1 MKPPVLALWM
11 GACVWAAGYAPAAA
25 AGKPV
30 ITSQDQLPRFS
41 YEFKGQVAD
50 AVTRDDVYRPL
61 AVRVRA
67 DLEKLLADYDI
78 QDKSTLA
85 DIQNALLAIDLQDGR
100 DADALRRIAEVR
112 NLQQKPATRMT
123 AGLLAEA
130 YLKARAGSARGDDAA
145 FRAAFKR
152 AYAAELEALPWEV
165 VGDVIRQVKGSAEIV
180 TEALIVGSLT
190 SQFQPAVDKT
200 GVISG
205 DVAQTLVNARTT
217 IACMLPLKAERVAA
231 LNAYIAAH
239 LRVKPDIWAARSF
252 ALGADEKLT
261 PVVMG
266 IWDSGVDTAIYPDQ
280 LWTNAGEQANGRDN
294 DGDGYVADVHG
305 IAFTLHADRT
315 PDLLVPLDAD
325 QRARYP
331 EMRGLTKGMLDIR
344 ASVDSPEA
352 ADVKRR
358 IAAMKPGEVKPF
370 IESLSLFGDYTH
382 GTHVAGIASAGNPA
396 ARLLVA
402 RITFDYHQIPELPTR
417 EQALKN
423 AAMHREVVAYFKQH
437 GVRVVNMSWGG
448 TPRDVEEALEVNGAG
463 GTADERKRLAREL
476 FKIERDALYDAMKS
490 APDILFVVAAGN
502 SDADV
507 GFEESMPSGF
517 GLPNMLTV
525 GAVNQ
530 AGEETSFTS
539 YGAVVAVYA
548 NGFEVDSYVPGGERL
563 KYSGTS
569 MASPNVANLAGKLLA
584 VDPKLTVEQVI
595 ELIKLGADRSADAR
609 FNLIN
614 PRRSLALLRAR
625 MAD

>member
-1 MKPPVLALWM
+1 MKPPVLALWL
-11 GACVWAAGYAPAAA
+11 GACVWAAGSAPAVA

-50 AVTRDDVYRPL
+50 VLTRDDVCQPL
-61 AVRVRA
+61 AARVRA
-67 DLEKLLADYDI
+67 DLDKLLADYDI
-78 QDKSTLA
+78 QDKATLVN
-85 DIQNALLAIDLQDGR
+85 IQGVLLAMDLQEGR
-100 DADALRRIAEVR
+100 GESALARIKLIRGLE
-112 NLQQKPATRMT
+112 QKPASKLTF
-123 AGLLAEA
+123 GVLAEA
-130 YLKARAGSARGDDAA
+130 YLAARAAAPADDAA

-152 AYAAELEALPWEV
+152 AYAARLDALPWAV
-165 VGDVIRQVKGSAEIV
+165 VGDVIRQVKGSSEIV
-180 TEALIVGSLT
+180 TQALLVGSLT
-190 SQFQPAVDKT
+190 SQFQPGIDKT

-205 DVAQTLVNARTT
+205 DVAQTLVSARTT
-217 IACMLPLKAERVAA
+217 VARLIPLKAERVEA
-231 LNAYIAAH
+231 LTAYIAAH
-239 LRVKPDIWAARSF
+239 QTVKPDIWAARSV
-252 ALGADEKLT
+252 ALRADQKLT
-261 PVVMG
+261 PVVIG
-266 IWDSGVDTAIYPDQ
+266 IWDSGVDTAVYPDQ
-280 LWTNAGEQANGRDN
+280 LWTNPGEQANGRDN
-294 DGDGYVADVHG
+294 DGNGYAADVHG
-305 IAFTLHADRT
+305 IAFTLHADRS
-315 PDLLVPLDAD
+315 PDLLIPLDDA

-344 ASVDSPEA
+344 ANVDSPEA
-352 ADVKRR
+352 ADVKRHV
-358 IAAMKPGEVKPF
+358 AAMKPDEVKPF
-370 IESLSLFGDYTH
+370 IESLNFFAHYTH

-448 TPRDVEEALEVNGAG
+448 TPKDVEDALELNGAG
-463 GTADERKRLAREL
+463 GTAEERKRLALEL

-507 GFEESMPSGF
+507 AFEESMPSGF

-548 NGFEVDSYVPGGERL
+548 NGFEVESHVPGGEQL

-595 ELIKLGADRSADAR
+595 ELIKLGADRSADGR

-614 PRRSLALLRAR
+614 PRRSLALLRAK
-625 MAD
+625 MAE